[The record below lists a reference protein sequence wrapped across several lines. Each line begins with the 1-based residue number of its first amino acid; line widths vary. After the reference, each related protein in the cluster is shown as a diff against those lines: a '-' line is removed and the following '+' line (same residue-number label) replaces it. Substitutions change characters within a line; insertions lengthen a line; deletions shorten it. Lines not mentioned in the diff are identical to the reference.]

1 MCCWGKLQTS
11 LSSIPG
17 PLYHRSPSLSSS
29 PEDFRS
35 PFSRGTLLLPTQFR
49 SSQHPEAKEDDP
61 PLTSSSRSGN
71 QNKPGGRGG
80 GYLAGK
86 HSRDSPDT
94 GGAGVREFTPCSL
107 DSPQN
112 SFNLGW
118 GARDW
123 NNRQENN
130 A

>member
-1 MCCWGKLQTS
+1 MG
-11 LSSIPG
+11 
-17 PLYHRSPSLSSS
+17 
-29 PEDFRS
+29 
-35 PFSRGTLLLPTQFR
+35 PFSSLPNSAPPSIRKQRRMT
-49 SSQHPEAKEDDP
+49 P

-86 HSRDSPDT
+86 HSQDSPNT
-94 GGAGVREFTPCSL
+94 GGAGIREFTPCSL